1 MSEPASPFDPTD
13 PGATVRPVS
22 PDSRPP
28 SSSSSIMAAPAT
40 LDLSAWYIDRTALG
54 LGVLAVLL
62 GWGFKNA
69 IAGQAVFRDPLEEKR
84 T

>member
-1 MSEPASPFDPTD
+1 
-13 PGATVRPVS
+13 
-22 PDSRPP
+22 
-28 SSSSSIMAAPAT
+28 MAAPAT